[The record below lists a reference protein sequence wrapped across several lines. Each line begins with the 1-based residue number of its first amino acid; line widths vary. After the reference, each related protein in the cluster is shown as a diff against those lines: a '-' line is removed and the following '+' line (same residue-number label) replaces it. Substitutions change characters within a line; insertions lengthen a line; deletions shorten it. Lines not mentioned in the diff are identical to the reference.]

1 MTSIDEDTRPRD
13 MIHSAVEN
21 NARDIRE
28 VRQKVSTLETQVTD
42 IKLAQQMTNQT
53 LEFFTSSM
61 TEVKQKLDM
70 NNTTANT
77 KMDKII
83 QTANDNQAEQLKEYK
98 SAITKVVIAVVAA
111 GIIGALS
118 FFFTV

>member
-1 MTSIDEDTRPRD
+1 MTTIDEDTRPRD

-111 GIIGALS
+111 GIIGATSLGFS
-118 FFFTV
+118 L